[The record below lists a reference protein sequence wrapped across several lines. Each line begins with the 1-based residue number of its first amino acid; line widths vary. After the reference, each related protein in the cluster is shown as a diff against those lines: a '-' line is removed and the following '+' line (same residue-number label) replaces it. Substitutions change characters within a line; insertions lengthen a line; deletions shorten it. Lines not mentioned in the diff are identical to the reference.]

1 MNILVTVDSFKD
13 CMSSKAAGESVRK
26 GILLNEGS
34 FDVRVIPMADGG
46 EGTAEALMDARGG
59 RVVACKVYDPL
70 MREIDSSFI
79 ILDDEITAVIEMARA
94 SGIELLTDRERN
106 PWVTTSFGTGQ
117 LITEALNRGCKR
129 IILAIGG
136 SATNDAGVGMLLA
149 LGIKF
154 FDKNGKMIGPGGG
167 ELDKIEKI
175 DTSTLDIRLS
185 STDIIVACD
194 VTNPLTGPTGA
205 SFIYAPQKGADRNM
219 VEKLDDNLRHVA
231 RLFKQQ
237 TGKDVEKIPGAGA
250 AGGLGAGLLA
260 FTGAIIQSGF
270 EVISKEND
278 FENHIQWADLI
289 ITGEG
294 KIDSQTQFG
303 KTPAGVAKVA
313 KKYGKPVI
321 AIAGTLGEGY
331 MELYPLGFDAICSF
345 IDKPMSLHEAI
356 IKAPQLLER
365 CAYNIVRLAI
375 KCIVS

>member
-1 MNILVTVDSFKD
+1 M
-13 CMSSKAAGESVRK
+13 
-26 GILLNEGS
+26 
-34 FDVRVIPMADGG
+34 
-46 EGTAEALMDARGG
+46 
-59 RVVACKVYDPL
+59 
-70 MREIDSSFI
+70 
-79 ILDDEITAVIEMARA
+79 
-94 SGIELLTDRERN
+94 
-106 PWVTTSFGTGQ
+106 TTS
-117 LITEALNRGCKR
+117 
-129 IILAIGG
+129 
-136 SATNDAGVGMLLA
+136 GMLPVFLNN
-149 LGIKF
+149 K
-154 FDKNGKMIGPGGG
+154 P
-167 ELDKIEKI
+167 
-175 DTSTLDIRLS
+175 
-185 STDIIVACD
+185 
-194 VTNPLTGPTGA
+194 
-205 SFIYAPQKGADRNM
+205 
-219 VEKLDDNLRHVA
+219 
-231 RLFKQQ
+231 
-237 TGKDVEKIPGAGA
+237 GKDVEKIPGAGA

-331 MELYPLGFDAICSF
+331 MELYPRVLMQLLFY
-345 IDKPMSLHEAI
+345 DKPMSLHEAI